1 MLLYCFAEIPEADD
15 EVAASGVFGTTGAVG
30 AVGIG
35 FFISGF
41 GAGG

>member
-15 EVAASGVFGTTGAVG
+15 EVVVSGVFGTIGAVG

-35 FFISGF
+35 YFISGF